1 MKGDCI
7 TLLDT
12 RCQEISEN
20 DESQE
25 KIAKILKL
33 YNLTFTIAEYLA
45 PGCVQCDGLGL
56 GEILK
61 EDTNQTQFG

>member
-25 KIAKILKL
+25 KIAKISKL
-33 YNLTFTIAEYLA
+33 YNFTLPDCA
-45 PGCVQCDGLGL
+45 QCDGLGL

>member
-20 DESQE
+20 DESQD

-33 YNLTFTIAEYLA
+33 YNFTFTVAEYLT
-45 PGCVQCDGLGL
+45 VY
-56 GEILK
+56 
-61 EDTNQTQFG
+61 NVMV